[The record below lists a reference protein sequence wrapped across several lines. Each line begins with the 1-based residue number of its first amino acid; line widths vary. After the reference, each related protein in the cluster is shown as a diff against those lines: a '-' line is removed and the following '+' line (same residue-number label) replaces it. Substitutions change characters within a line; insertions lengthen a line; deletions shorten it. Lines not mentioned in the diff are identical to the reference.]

1 MRYKTVFRHV
11 HNTRIGNASL
21 RGLSGG
27 EKKRVSI
34 AENLAVHSALTCWDN
49 STRGLDS
56 STALEF
62 VRALKIA
69 TELGGLTT
77 IVCLYQA
84 SDDVVDLFDKICVV
98 GGGRMWYFGPT
109 EDAAGYF
116 ENLGYIRS
124 ERLGTGDFLVQG
136 KTLRFFRFDGI
147 NADFSHRPNGKEK
160 QLRTK
165 DAG

>member
-1 MRYKTVFRHV
+1 MY
-11 HNTRIGNASL
+11 NTRIGSASL

-84 SDDVVDLFDKICVV
+84 GEDVVELFDKVCGV
-98 GGGRMWYFGPT
+98 GGGRMWYFGRT
-109 EDAAGYF
+109 DEAAGYF
-116 ENLGYIRS
+116 ESLGYVRGS
-124 ERLGTGDFLVQG
+124 RVGVADFLVQG
-136 KTLRFFRFDGI
+136 MFANLLSDGGYLFI
-147 NADFSHRPNGKEK
+147 HYAKS
-160 QLRTK
+160 LSVM
-165 DAG
+165 